1 MTTHGGFNAACD
13 TYFGEYMAKIEHCIG
28 LLDEDEV
35 WRRPAPGTNSIG
47 NLLLHL
53 AGNLSLW
60 VLNSLGGEHN
70 VRHRSEEFTAERA
83 LDKAQ
88 LVDRLQAVIERCRLN
103 ARTISA
109 ETLAAPIDIQG
120 YPTDGMGAMFHAVE
134 HMSYHTGQIVYWTK
148 VLISGRAE
156 IEFYPQHEKE

>member
-1 MTTHGGFNAACD
+1 
-13 TYFGEYMAKIEHCIG
+13 
-28 LLDEDEV
+28 
-35 WRRPAPGTNSIG
+35 
-47 NLLLHL
+47 
-53 AGNLSLW
+53 
-60 VLNSLGGEHN
+60 
-70 VRHRSEEFTAERA
+70 
-83 LDKAQ
+83 
-88 LVDRLQAVIERCRLN
+88 VIERCRLN

-109 ETLAAPIDIQG
+109 ETLAAPIHIQG